1 MAMKKQGVLAKPT
14 HGDTIRL
21 APASVITEN
30 ELDDAMSRLEHVI
43 FEEIPKLR
51 TEQMKAGR
59 ELESFSVTCKRC
71 GREILD

>member
-1 MAMKKQGVLAKPT
+1 MAMKEQGLLAKPT

-21 APASVITEN
+21 APALVITDS

-51 TEQMKAGR
+51 TEQMKAGQ
-59 ELESFSVTCKRC
+59 ELGSFSVTCKRC